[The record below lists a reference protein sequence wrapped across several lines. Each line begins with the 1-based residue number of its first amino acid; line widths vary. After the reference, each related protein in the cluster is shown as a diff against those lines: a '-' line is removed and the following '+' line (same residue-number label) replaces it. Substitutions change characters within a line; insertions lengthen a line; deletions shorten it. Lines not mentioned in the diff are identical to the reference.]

1 MGILCKV
8 ILNIWTRYKDFCD
21 ITGSKQTKLEAFLVR
36 VYLYLDLKYTAEKS
50 VRIRGY
56 SGLHFPELELN
67 VERRSISPYSV
78 RMREITDQNNSDYGH
93 FSRSSTNQKK
103 SPYLKGPTKNCFSQ
117 HVDEYSMLMFKSF
130 ILCNFW
136 VSPYFIFV
144 IIGEHE
150 ISSYFR
156 VCSGFV
162 QVFF

>member
-1 MGILCKV
+1 MDKIQGFLWYHRVKTDQIGSFSGPRLLVFRLKV
-8 ILNIWTRYKDFCD
+8 HCRKKCP
-21 ITGSKQTKLEAFLVR
+21 
-36 VYLYLDLKYTAEKS
+36 
-50 VRIRGY
+50 Y

-144 IIGEHE
+144 IIGQHE